1 MLHRI
6 LPIAVGILVF
16 LDFFLLIGFGGQ
28 GFMSSV
34 ILNSPIFFAILVL
47 IQLPLLYT
55 VVYLAYIGPVQ
66 ILNQSIAKF
75 MT

>member
-55 VVYLAYIGPVQ
+55 VVYLAYIKPVQ